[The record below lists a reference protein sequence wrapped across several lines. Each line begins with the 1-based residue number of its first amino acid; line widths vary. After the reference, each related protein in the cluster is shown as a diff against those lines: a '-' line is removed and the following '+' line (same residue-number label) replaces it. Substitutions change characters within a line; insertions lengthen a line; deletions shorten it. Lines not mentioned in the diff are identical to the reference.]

1 MLGALTDQEGP
12 PSVTPAGE
20 PAETATRTAAETAVA
35 TDIRALTAISE
46 QIAHLF
52 AHSHSLRST
61 DFRALMHIATADAE
75 GRPLTAGQL
84 RELMGLSP
92 AAITYLVERMIA
104 SGHIDRETDP
114 RDRRRVLL
122 HYSEHGMAVAG
133 EFFHP
138 LGRRTRTAMAALPT
152 TDLDAAHRVLQAVV
166 AAMREHHTALTE
178 PPGNPVE

>member
-1 MLGALTDQEGP
+1 M
-12 PSVTPAGE
+12 TPAGE
-20 PAETATRTAAETAVA
+20 TADTAARISAETDIA

-52 AHSHSLRST
+52 ARSHALRST

-75 GRPLTAGQL
+75 GHPLTAGQL

-104 SGHIDRETDP
+104 SGHIERETDP

-122 HYSEHGMAVAG
+122 HYADHGMAVAG
-133 EFFHP
+133 EFFGP
-138 LGRRTRTAMAALPT
+138 LGGRTRAAMTALPT
-152 TDLDAAHRVLQAVV
+152 DDLRAAHRVLQEVV
-166 AAMREHHTALTE
+166 AAMRDHHTALNDQR
-178 PPGNPVE
+178 PAGG

>member
-1 MLGALTDQEGP
+1 MAARI
-12 PSVTPAGE
+12 S
-20 PAETATRTAAETAVA
+20 AETDIA

-52 AHSHSLRST
+52 AHSHALRST

-75 GRPLTAGQL
+75 GRPLTAGRL

-104 SGHIDRETDP
+104 SGHIEREIDS

-122 HYSEHGMAVAG
+122 HYAEHGMAVAG
-133 EFFHP
+133 EFFGP
-138 LGRRTRTAMAALPT
+138 LGVRTRTAMTDLPT
-152 TDLDAAHRVLQAVV
+152 GDLRAAHRVLQAVV
-166 AAMREHHTALTE
+166 AAMREHHITLTE
-178 PPGNPVE
+178 QRPTGR

>member
-1 MLGALTDQEGP
+1 M
-12 PSVTPAGE
+12 TPTGDTADTAARDS
-20 PAETATRTAAETAVA
+20 AETDIA

-52 AHSHSLRST
+52 AHSHGLRST

-104 SGHIDRETDP
+104 SGHIEREIDA

-122 HYSEHGMAVAG
+122 HYAEHGMAVAG
-133 EFFHP
+133 EFFSP
-138 LGRRTRTAMAALPT
+138 LGRRTRAAMTALPT
-152 TDLDAAHRVLQAVV
+152 DDLRAAHRVLQSVV
-166 AAMREHHTALTE
+166 TAMRDHHTALTE
-178 PPGNPVE
+178 QRPTGS

>member
-1 MLGALTDQEGP
+1 M
-12 PSVTPAGE
+12 TPAGE
-20 PAETATRTAAETAVA
+20 TAEDATRISAETDIA

-52 AHSHSLRST
+52 AHSHALRST

-75 GRPLTAGQL
+75 GRPLTAGAL
-84 RELMGLSP
+84 RDLMGVSP

-104 SGHIDRETDP
+104 SGHIERETDS

-122 HYSEHGMAVAG
+122 HYAEHGMAVAG
-133 EFFHP
+133 DFFGP
-138 LGRRTRTAMAALPT
+138 LGRRTRAAMTALPT
-152 TDLDAAHRVLQAVV
+152 EDLHAAHRVLQAVV

-178 PPGNPVE
+178 QQPASG

>member
-1 MLGALTDQEGP
+1 M
-12 PSVTPAGE
+12 TPAGE
-20 PAETATRTAAETAVA
+20 PADAAARNSAETDIA

-52 AHSHSLRST
+52 AHSHALRST

-84 RELMGLSP
+84 RELMGLSA

-104 SGHIDRETDP
+104 SGHIEREIDS

-122 HYSEHGMAVAG
+122 HYAEHGMAVAG
-133 EFFHP
+133 EFFGP
-138 LGRRTRTAMAALPT
+138 LGVRTRTAMTALPT
-152 TDLDAAHRVLQAVV
+152 DDLRAAHRVLQAVV
-166 AAMREHHTALTE
+166 AAMREHHTALTDE
-178 PPGNPVE
+178 RPSGG